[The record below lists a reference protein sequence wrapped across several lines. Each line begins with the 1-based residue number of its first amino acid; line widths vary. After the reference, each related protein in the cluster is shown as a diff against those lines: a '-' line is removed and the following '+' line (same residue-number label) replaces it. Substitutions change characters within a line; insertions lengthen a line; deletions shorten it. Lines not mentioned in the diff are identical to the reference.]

1 LTAASLEA
9 KLVASDERFAKVIIQ
24 LMGPM
29 LEQGHLS
36 YMHGGGWGYTWSQTT
51 VLSLHETLVNREGD
65 GHDYRTSELDRKL
78 GFNAFA
84 YRKRFRKVEQ
94 LAVQDLFHRGFD
106 VKHLEICV
114 TDLSIGVKWII
125 EI

>member
-1 LTAASLEA
+1 
-9 KLVASDERFAKVIIQ
+9 
-24 LMGPM
+24 
-29 LEQGHLS
+29 
-36 YMHGGGWGYTWSQTT
+36 
-51 VLSLHETLVNREGD
+51 
-65 GHDYRTSELDRKL
+65 LDRKL

-94 LAVQDLFHRGFD
+94 FAVEDLFRRGFD

-114 TDLSIGVKWII
+114 TDLSIGAKWII